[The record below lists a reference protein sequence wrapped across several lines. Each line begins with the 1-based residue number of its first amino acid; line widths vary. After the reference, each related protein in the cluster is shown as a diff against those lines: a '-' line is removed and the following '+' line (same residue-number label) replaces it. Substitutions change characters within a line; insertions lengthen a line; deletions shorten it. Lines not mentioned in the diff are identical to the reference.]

1 MAISSEFAC
10 DGKVD
15 CFLTQYNLYKRRRRP
30 QLCAHVLRACSDFES
45 DSTVRGAPFQR
56 LARVQ
61 FPEGSRRPGPGQ
73 LTRSVR
79 GGRAPAPGPGN
90 QAT

>member
-56 LARVQ
+56 LARPG
-61 FPEGSRRPGPGQ
+61 FSSRRAPGGPG
-73 LTRSVR
+73 R
-79 GGRAPAPGPGN
+79 GS
-90 QAT
+90 